1 MMSMQTL
8 VVVACAFACVVPVLA
23 ATQTLIIGYLPSSSE
38 DYKQIKID
46 ASNGLNQNVW
56 GFLFEPGTT
65 KIKSIQEFDSAP
77 VFGNSATFIGNSAYS
92 AGLGHF
98 KGTKLRTLTRS
109 SWADNSLDQ
118 LPIKCGSA
126 VTIGT
131 QPGELKN

>member
-8 VVVACAFACVVPVLA
+8 VVVACAVACVVPVLA

-46 ASNGLNQNVW
+46 ASNQNVW
-56 GFLFEPGTT
+56 GFSFESGTT

-77 VFGNSATFIGNSAYS
+77 AFGNSATLIGNSAYS

-98 KGTKLRTLTRS
+98 KGTKLRTLTRR
-109 SWADNSLDQ
+109 SWADNSLGQ